1 MYSWVA
7 IIQLKTH
14 FGSGNEQKWEKDIH
28 VTRIKVDVG
37 RNFSLK
43 NYNFLSLFKGEIETH
58 QIARYDTRLVTVETI
73 KLSQNNKQK
82 GKQISREKVNE

>member
-1 MYSWVA
+1 MLGETLV
-7 IIQLKTH
+7 L
-14 FGSGNEQKWEKDIH
+14 
-28 VTRIKVDVG
+28 RITI
-37 RNFSLK
+37 
-43 NYNFLSLFKGEIETH
+43 FLSLFKGEIETH

>member
-7 IIQLKTH
+7 IIQFKTH

-28 VTRIKVDVG
+28 VTRIKVDAG

-43 NYNFLSLFKGEIETH
+43 NYNFFCHCSKEKL
-58 QIARYDTRLVTVETI
+58 RPI
-73 KLSQNNKQK
+73 KLHDMTR
-82 GKQISREKVNE
+82 G